1 MIFQSRICAC
11 GSRFAGYGK
20 GMVIE
25 MNIVFFSTNDV
36 FVGEDRL
43 KDKLINY
50 KIVPTPVTDKAYCG
64 VCIETDNEDAI
75 EALEDMEFNVIR
87 KGA

>member
-1 MIFQSRICAC
+1 
-11 GSRFAGYGK
+11 
-20 GMVIE
+20 

-36 FVGEDRL
+36 FVGDEKL
-43 KDKLINY
+43 KDKQINCR
-50 KIVPTPVTDKAYCG
+50 IVPTPVTDKAYCG

-75 EALEDMEFNVIR
+75 EALEDIEFNVIR

>member
-1 MIFQSRICAC
+1 M
-11 GSRFAGYGK
+11 
-20 GMVIE
+20 
-25 MNIVFFSTNDV
+25 MNITFFSTNDV

-43 KDKLINY
+43 KSKQIDCR
-50 KIVPTPVTDKAYCG
+50 IVPTPVTDKAYCG

-75 EALEDMEFNVIR
+75 ATLKGMEFNVIR